1 MKFLLDIATS
11 ITSITGVLITI
22 VIMIC
27 FYIYMNRR
35 IHKIENKIDNVL
47 NKTLQT
53 VQEVVN
59 ESNHVQCYSQSQ
71 EPTREYR
78 DDDGNNNEYYDA
90 NNIEEED
97 NGSEEE
103 EEDTE
108 SGDDEH
114 YEDDEEDI
122 DENELIDADGM
133 NLRETSLDLDESNQ
147 NITDDVIPI
156 FDTKYIHTED
166 KGNELKKK
174 SVSDLRKQ
182 IVDMNLKTYEEAK
195 KMKKVDIIKLLED
208 L

>member
-11 ITSITGVLITI
+11 ITSITGILITI

-59 ESNHVQCYSQSQ
+59 ESNHVHCYSQPQ

-78 DDDGNNNEYYDA
+78 DDGGNDNEYYD
-90 NNIEEED
+90 NNNSEEED
-97 NGSEEE
+97 NESEEE
-103 EEDTE
+103 DNE
-108 SGDDEH
+108 SEDDEH
-114 YEDDEEDI
+114 YEDDEDDI
-122 DENELIDADGM
+122 DENELIDANET

-147 NITDDVIPI
+147 KTTDDVIPI
-156 FDTKYIHTED
+156 FDTKHIHTED

-182 IVDMNLKTYEEAK
+182 IVDMNLRTHEEAK

-208 L
+208 I

>member
-11 ITSITGVLITI
+11 ITSITGLLITI

-59 ESNHVQCYSQSQ
+59 ESQHVQCYSQSQ

-78 DDDGNNNEYYDA
+78 DDGENNNEYYD
-90 NNIEEED
+90 NNNKEEEDDESEEED
-97 NGSEEE
+97 NESEN
-103 EEDTE
+103 
-108 SGDDEH
+108 DEH
-114 YEDDEEDI
+114 YEDDEDDI
-122 DENELIDADGM
+122 DENELIDANGID
-133 NLRETSLDLDESNQ
+133 LRETSLDLDESNQ
-147 NITDDVIPI
+147 MTTDDVIPI
-156 FDTKYIHTED
+156 FDIKSIHTED

-182 IVDMNLKTYEEAK
+182 VVDMNLKTQEEVK
-195 KMKKVDIIKLLED
+195 KMKKVDIIRLLED
-208 L
+208 R

>member
-59 ESNHVQCYSQSQ
+59 ESQHVQCYSQPQ

-78 DDDGNNNEYYDA
+78 DDGENNNEYYD
-90 NNIEEED
+90 NNNREEEDDESEEED
-97 NGSEEE
+97 NESEN
-103 EEDTE
+103 
-108 SGDDEH
+108 DEH
-114 YEDDEEDI
+114 YEDDEDDI
-122 DENELIDADGM
+122 DENELINANGID
-133 NLRETSLDLDESNQ
+133 LRETSLDLDESNQ
-147 NITDDVIPI
+147 MTTDDVIPI
-156 FDTKYIHTED
+156 FDIKSIHTED

-182 IVDMNLKTYEEAK
+182 VVDMNLKTQEEAK
-195 KMKKVDIIKLLED
+195 KMKKNDIIKLLED
-208 L
+208 Q